1 MITGEKTQPGL
12 VPRALYDI
20 YLNISESN
28 AASEQSPLASFLFK
42 PKTFVEA
49 VMLKPKELEADK
61 KIKSQMLD
69 EVFLLLNFVVIFIN
83 YILFLVFPL
92 FKLIVSRLFH

>member
-20 YLNISESN
+20 YLNISDSN

-69 EVFLLLNFVVIFIN
+69 EVLLLLNFV
-83 YILFLVFPL
+83 LFY
-92 FKLIVSRLFH
+92 KLYLISHISLI